1 MREEEATVNKEESRR
16 NSQGRRD
23 SRRSRPRHSVSPRHS
38 ISSDHSKRTASSRH
52 CGCTTSSGHSRRTTS
67 PEHSR
72 CTSSKC
78 RDYSLSPIRLEDSHS
93 PIQTCVKRLSVDS
106 QPELIRSLL
115 NSPFESIW
123 TSSSIHCSPTR
134 TFNTSTAGPHSTLDN
149 ETESSLSVQEELRSA
164 NDVTID
170 TISAP
175 SGVIYPVSPSKARS
189 FSIPCHKMSLKE
201 VIRQGRATSRKQ
213 SSKQVAME
221 STVDDPYKPTYNLRL
236 VDNLHTGYCFVPS
249 DMHKSRW
256 DSLHPECPPRSNCIH
271 AALENHLD
279 RFHIF
284 TEKDMIDVPDMQL
297 LTLVHPRD
305 YVEDINKC
313 CIEALEE
320 TAAKYDSIY
329 WDHESYMCAVKAA
342 KMATTMA
349 KNVVD
354 GVVKNAFCNIRP
366 PGHHAG
372 TEVPNGYCLF
382 NNVAIATQYCLKNKL
397 AKRILIVDVDVHHG
411 QGTQKT
417 FYQTDEVLYI
427 SIHRYENG
435 TFWPNLREGN
445 FDHIG
450 HGKGKGYNIN
460 IPLNETGLNDTDYIA
475 IVINIILPVAYE
487 FDPTMIILSAGYDA
501 CIGCPEGEMNVTPA
515 FYAHLVSLLS
525 GLAGGKILV
534 VLEGGYFLSSL
545 AEGALQTAK
554 ALLNDRIPPLE
565 YHKNLNPS
573 VIDTINDVKIALSPY
588 WKCLGQMIQTCVV
601 ENALNYDRHNKH
613 VAIVRYHGEV
623 LQPPFPTRDC
633 YPKNSEEKIELLERK
648 LNYLKGFYNTR
659 HCRVGYMINEVAPS
673 HDIKGGNWIEIQERL
688 FNVVAKL
695 EFFKELQMM
704 WKCDFTQETE
714 GGVSEFFHIVETI
727 IERIHSAD
735 HISMVKFEGMGSKTD
750 VYWTGRSFEVCQH
763 SCAILCNLIFELN
776 RNTLTH
782 AIGLIRPPGH
792 HAKTND
798 CSGFCLIN
806 SVAVA
811 ADYAISQMGYK
822 RVLIF
827 DMDVHHGDG
836 TQDITY
842 QRNDIMY
849 VSMHRHDQGKF
860 FPNDLAGSP
869 TKIGEGKST
878 GYNVNVAFQKGK
890 MGNSEYIFTF
900 IRVILPLVYQFNPDL
915 ILLSAGFDAGI
926 NDPLCGYKVAPETF
940 GHIVQMLKTTA
951 PIIVALEGGYN
962 LETTSIS
969 MVNVAKALLGEK
981 IAMPVLGNIH
991 PEALKAMQTTI
1002 DLIKPYW
1009 PMLQVNKELDPKILE
1024 QPDVDRMMQKLYN

>member
-1 MREEEATVNKEESRR
+1 MRDEEATADKEEESRR
-16 NSQGRRD
+16 NSQERRD
-23 SRRSRPRHSVSPRHS
+23 SSLSRPKHSVSSKHS
-38 ISSDHSKRTASSRH
+38 ISL
-52 CGCTTSSGHSRRTTS
+52 GHSERTTS
-67 PEHSR
+67 PVHCECTTCPEHSTRISFR
-72 CTSSKC
+72 CE
-78 RDYSLSPIRLEDSHS
+78 DYSLSSIGLGDSQS
-93 PIQTCVKRLSVDS
+93 PIPTYVTKLSVNS
-106 QPELIRSLL
+106 QSKLTRSLL

-123 TSSSIHCSPTR
+123 TSSIVPCSPTNAL
-134 TFNTSTAGPHSTLDN
+134 NTSTTVTHFASDSEIGNLP
-149 ETESSLSVQEELRSA
+149 SVHDKFEAA
-164 NDVTID
+164 NDVTVD
-170 TISAP
+170 TISIP
-175 SGVIYPVSPSKARS
+175 SAVIYPVSASKARS
-189 FSIPCHKMSLKE
+189 FSNPSHKMSLRE
-201 VIRQGRATSRKQ
+201 VIRQGRAVSRKQ
-213 SSKQVAME
+213 SSEQIAME

-236 VDNLHTGYCFVPS
+236 VDNLLTGYCFVPS
-249 DMHKSRW
+249 DMHRSRW
-256 DSLHPECPPRSNCIH
+256 DPLHPECPPRSNCIH
-271 AALENHLD
+271 AALESHLD

-284 TEKDMIDVPDMQL
+284 TDKDMIDIPDTQL
-297 LTLVHPRD
+297 LTLIHSKD
-305 YVEDINKC
+305 YVENINKC

-349 KNVVD
+349 KNVVE

-397 AKRILIVDVDVHHG
+397 AERILIVDVDVHHG
-411 QGTQKT
+411 QGTQKM

-435 TFWPNLREGN
+435 MFWPNLREGS

-450 HGKGKGYNIN
+450 DGKGKGYNVN
-460 IPLNETGLNDTDYIA
+460 IPLNETGLNDIDYIA

-487 FDPTMIILSAGYDA
+487 YNPDIVVISAGYDS
-501 CIGCPEGEMNVTPA
+501 CVGDHKGEMNVTPA
-515 FYAHLVSLLS
+515 FYAHLVSLLG
-525 GLAGGKILV
+525 GLAGGRILV

-565 YHKNLNPS
+565 YHKNINPS

-588 WKCLGQMIQTCVV
+588 WKCLGQTIQTCVV

-613 VAIVRYHGEV
+613 VAVVRYYGEV
-623 LQPPFPTRDC
+623 LQPPFPTREC
-633 YPKNSEEKIELLERK
+633 YPKNSEEKTELLERK
-648 LNYLKGFYNTR
+648 LDYLRGFYHTR
-659 HCRVGYMINEVAPS
+659 HCRVGYMINEVASS
-673 HDIKGGNWIEIQERL
+673 HDMKEGKWFEIQERL

-704 WKCDFTQETE
+704 WKCNFTQEAE

-735 HISMVKFEGMGSKTD
+735 HISMVKFEGLGSKTD
-750 VYWTGRSFEVCQH
+750 VYWTGSSFEVCQH

-776 RNTLTH
+776 RNNLTH

-792 HAKTND
+792 HAKMND

-869 TKIGEGKST
+869 TKIGVGKST

-900 IRVILPLVYQFNPDL
+900 IRVILPLVYQFNPEL

-940 GHIVQMLKTTA
+940 GHIVQMLKTVA

-991 PEALKAMQTTI
+991 PEAFKTMQTTI
-1002 DLIKPYW
+1002 DLMKPYW
-1009 PMLQVNKELDPKILE
+1009 PMLQVNKELHLKILE
-1024 QPDVDRMMQKLYN
+1024 QPDVDRMMQKLYD